1 MRRVLFW
8 VVVLATG
15 GVYLV
20 MVLWSLPK
28 ISGMSGG
35 LLPFDLRPMGYSVK
49 EARALLAALD
59 DPARAFYRDVQ
70 HRLDLF
76 FPGLLAL
83 SLSLSFLRLAPR
95 RWALALSAVMIAAA
109 GFDYAENA
117 AVAGLLSAQAPTDAA
132 ILAASRFT
140 VMKSVLVTFGM
151 VALLVLLAGA
161 GWRRWGGTK
170 SHERAGKRD
179 AR

>member
-1 MRRVLFW
+1 MRKFLFW
-8 VVVLATG
+8 AVVLATG
-15 GVYLV
+15 AVYAT

-28 ISGMSGG
+28 IAAMAGG
-35 LLPFDLRPMGYSVK
+35 LPPFDLRPLGYSVA

-59 DPARAFYRDVQ
+59 DPARDFYREVQ

-95 RWALALSAVMIAAA
+95 RWALALSAVVIAAA

-117 AVAGLLSAQAPTDAA
+117 AVAGLLSAPDLTDAA
-132 ILAASRFT
+132 ILMASRFT
-140 VMKSVLVTFGM
+140 LLKSVLVTVAM
-151 VALLVLLAGA
+151 VALSVLLAGA
-161 GWRRWGGTK
+161 GWRRWT
-170 SHERAGKRD
+170 ERHAGEGKRD